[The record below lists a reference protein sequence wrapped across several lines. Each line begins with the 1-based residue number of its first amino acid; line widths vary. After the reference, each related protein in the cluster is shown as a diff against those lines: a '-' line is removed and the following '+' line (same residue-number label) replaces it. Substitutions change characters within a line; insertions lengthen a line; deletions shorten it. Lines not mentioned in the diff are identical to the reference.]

1 MWWKDVQLYTV
12 TICSKSNP
20 TKQYSPSH
28 QTAGPETLSELR
40 SQYWRRW
47 KREYLLELRNFHR
60 AAQPSGMPH
69 SLRVGEIVTI
79 YDDSHPRGMWRL
91 GRIETLIPGTDGIV
105 RGVTVKVTSRS
116 GHPSVIRRPIQHI
129 YPMEVKSSS
138 VPTDN
143 TDAVLSND
151 RHVTLADK
159 SPTRS
164 LSKRRAALEAR
175 DKILGSTLDD

>member
-1 MWWKDVQLYTV
+1 
-12 TICSKSNP
+12 
-20 TKQYSPSH
+20 
-28 QTAGPETLSELR
+28 
-40 SQYWRRW
+40 
-47 KREYLLELRNFHR
+47 
-60 AAQPSGMPH
+60 
-69 SLRVGEIVTI
+69 
-79 YDDSHPRGMWRL
+79 MWRL

-143 TDAVLSND
+143 TDAVLNND